1 MNVTGP
7 AGKTILRYII
17 NNDSSGMPAALAQE
31 LSLLAVD
38 DDDTSLKQWC
48 EEAIQAL
55 PAEVTAIRRGNVNV
69 INKVLGRVMKLSRGT
84 TDAKTAKAMLENILL
99 SK

>member
-1 MNVTGP
+1 MNVAGL
-7 AGKTILRYII
+7 AGKSILRHII
-17 NNDSSGMPAALAQE
+17 NNDSSGMPMLLAQE

-38 DDDTSLKQWC
+38 DGDASLRQWC
-48 EEAIQAL
+48 EDAIQAL

-84 TDAKTAKAMLENILL
+84 ADAKSAKAMLESILL

>member
-1 MNVTGP
+1 
-7 AGKTILRYII
+7 
-17 NNDSSGMPAALAQE
+17 MPSILAQE

-38 DDDTSLKQWC
+38 DGDASLKKWC

-55 PAEVTAIRRGNVNV
+55 PEEVATIRRGNVNV

-84 TDAKTAKAMLENILL
+84 ADAKAAKSMLESMLL
-99 SK
+99 S